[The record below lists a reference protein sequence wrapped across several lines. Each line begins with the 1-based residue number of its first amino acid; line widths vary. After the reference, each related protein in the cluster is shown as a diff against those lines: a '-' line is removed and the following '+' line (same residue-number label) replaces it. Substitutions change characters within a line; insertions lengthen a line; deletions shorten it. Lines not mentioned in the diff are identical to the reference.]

1 MEKYLLKSQKSRFNR
16 MCIAEAIIELMKTEE
31 LKKIKISTVVKK
43 AGVSRTTFYKHF
55 NSLEEVLDD
64 YMNEIVAE
72 YNIERAKNAEI
83 KSLYDY
89 KNILLTIYFFDQYAD
104 FFKTVTKQ
112 GFYSLLIDAIN
123 SFMTKNIYFDKND
136 LYELYCYSGGLLNI
150 FIKWEENGKKEK
162 PEEIAQI
169 VYDLFHHFSDK

>member
-16 MCIAEAIIELMKTEE
+16 MCIAEAIIELMKTQE

-55 NSLEEVLDD
+55 NCLEDVLDD

-72 YNIERAKNAEI
+72 YIVEREKNSDI

-104 FFKTVTKQ
+104 FFKIVTQQ
-112 GFYSLLIDAIN
+112 GFYSLLIDAMN
-123 SFMTKNIYFDKND
+123 AFMTKDVYFSRFD

-150 FIKWEENGKKEK
+150 FIKWEEDGKQEK

-169 VYDLFHHFSDK
+169 VYDLFHHFNKE

>member
-72 YNIERAKNAEI
+72 YNIEREKNAEI

-112 GFYSLLIDAIN
+112 GFYPLLIDAIN

-150 FIKWEENGKKEK
+150 FIKWEEDGKKEK

>member
-123 SFMTKNIYFDKND
+123 SFMTKNIYFDKNN

-150 FIKWEENGKKEK
+150 FIKWEEDGKKEK

>member
-16 MCIAEAIIELMKTEE
+16 MCIAEAIIDLMKTQE
-31 LKKIKISTVVKK
+31 LKKIKVSAVVKK

-55 NSLEEVLDD
+55 NCLEDVLDD

-72 YNIERAKNAEI
+72 YSVEREKNSDI

-112 GFYSLLIDAIN
+112 GYYSLLIDAMN
-123 SFMTKNIYFDKND
+123 SFMTKDIYFEKFDI
-136 LYELYCYSGGLLNI
+136 YQLYCYSGGLLNI
-150 FIKWEENGKKEK
+150 FIKWEEDGKQEK

-169 VYDLFHHFSDK
+169 VYDLFHHFSN

>member
-31 LKKIKISTVVKK
+31 LKKIKISSVVKK
-43 AGVSRTTFYKHF
+43 AGVSRTTFYKYF

-72 YNIERAKNAEI
+72 YNVERAKNAEI

-150 FIKWEENGKKEK
+150 FIKWEQDGKKEK

-169 VYDLFHHFSDK
+169 VYDLFHHFGDK

>member
-16 MCIAEAIIELMKTEE
+16 MCIAEAIIELMKTQE
-31 LKKIKISTVVKK
+31 LKKIKISAVVKK

-55 NSLEEVLDD
+55 NCLEDVLDD

-72 YNIERAKNAEI
+72 YNVEREKNSDI
-83 KSLYDY
+83 NSLYDY

-104 FFKTVTKQ
+104 FFKIVTKQ
-112 GFYSLLIDAIN
+112 GYYSLLINAIN
-123 SFMTKNIYFDKND
+123 NFMTKDIYFNKFHI
-136 LYELYCYSGGLLNI
+136 YQLYCYSGGLLNI
-150 FIKWEENGKKEK
+150 FIKWEEDGKQEK

-169 VYDLFHHFSDK
+169 VYDLFHHFSNQ